1 MSKKK
6 EQRLIFVLV
15 DDGSGNLN
23 INCDFFPRLPLSV
36 EGAKD
41 LHPRQAVL
49 QEIAMNVANVIMDG
63 FAKNMADA
71 QAKPPEQA
79 AAPEQTN
86 EAEGKAGQGPSLN
99 PAKIAAEN
107 SVRQECEREGVSYC
121 EIVHEQVGIG
131 EYLVRAQ
138 ANGKTVSAKYKT

>member
-36 EGAKD
+36 EGAKE
-41 LHPRQAVL
+41 LHPRQAAL
-49 QEIAMNVANVIMDG
+49 QEIAMNVAKVIMDG

-79 AAPEQTN
+79 AAPEQAN
-86 EAEGKAGQGPSLN
+86 EAEGKD
-99 PAKIAAEN
+99 AKAEN
-107 SVRQECEREGVSYC
+107 G
-121 EIVHEQVGIG
+121 
-131 EYLVRAQ
+131 
-138 ANGKTVSAKYKT
+138 N